1 MRQGGS
7 PQPSPSTPRSSSP
20 QPPSRKLPCS
30 DTVAFVWRY
39 NAGVGCLSASAIL
52 VVLLALAGCSG
63 GGEDKQAQSPSTTTS
78 HSSTPQTPDLEPRP
92 SNCPGPRPKRVPVD
106 PEFGPLNGKRPAW
119 GGVYA
124 PYNTKTNS
132 FRLPPDTPHT
142 KLGWRV
148 KILWVVAPKQRDPIT
163 LSGRQ
168 TGSEE
173 SIWFEI
179 DQMPA
184 TTYAILPANTTEYF
198 ADFPSYVYFPSAGC
212 YSIEARWP
220 DGSWRLGFG
229 VGS

>member
-1 MRQGGS
+1 
-7 PQPSPSTPRSSSP
+7 
-20 QPPSRKLPCS
+20 
-30 DTVAFVWRY
+30 
-39 NAGVGCLSASAIL
+39 
-52 VVLLALAGCSG
+52 
-63 GGEDKQAQSPSTTTS
+63 
-78 HSSTPQTPDLEPRP
+78 
-92 SNCPGPRPKRVPVD
+92 VD
-106 PEFGPLNGKRPAW
+106 PEFGPLSGERPAW

-148 KILWVVAPKQRDPIT
+148 KILWVVAPKQHDPIA

-184 TTYAILPANTTEYF
+184 TTYASLPANTTEYF